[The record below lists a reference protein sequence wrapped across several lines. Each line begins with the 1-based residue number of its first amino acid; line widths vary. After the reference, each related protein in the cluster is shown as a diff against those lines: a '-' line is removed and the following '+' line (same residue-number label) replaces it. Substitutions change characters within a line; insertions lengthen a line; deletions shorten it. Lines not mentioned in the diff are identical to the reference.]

1 MEAGPTNLLDFLKTA
16 DQFAIPLYQRTYS
29 WTHVQCQQLWD
40 DIYRVGSLDPTIAHF
55 IGSIVYIK
63 ESNFHLTS
71 FKTLT
76 VIDGQQR
83 LTSVSLLIDAL
94 ARHLRDSG
102 GIEGLTSEELR
113 EFYLINKFKTGQQ
126 HYKMLLTQTD
136 ATTLQALV
144 DDRDIPEQSSIRV
157 QENFD
162 FFVEKLKSLG
172 NDVSVVI
179 KGLQKLLVVDISLSR
194 EHDNPQLIFE
204 SMNATGLEL
213 SQADLIR
220 NYVLMGLDFDIQTD
234 LYKRHWYPMEL
245 AFGQAAYGKHFDS
258 FMRHYLTLKT
268 GEIPVIRQVYA
279 AFKAY
284 SQRTDIS
291 EQGVHALVADL
302 HTYAGY
308 YCAFALGKE
317 SEPRL
322 AHAFSDLRDL
332 KVDVANPLLLELYAD
347 YKSNLLNLD
356 DLIEAV
362 QLIESYV
369 FRRAVCGIPTN
380 SMNKTFAV
388 FSRSLKKD
396 QYLESVKANFLDLPS
411 YRRFPNDSEFQDE
424 IKVRDLYNFRSRSYW
439 LRKVENFDRKEHVS
453 VQEYTI
459 EHILPQNE
467 DLSKTW
473 RESLGPN
480 WKQIQEKYLHTLG
493 NLTLTGYNP
502 EYSDKPFSTKR
513 DMEDFGFRTSPLR
526 VNKGLGEIE
535 TWNETSIRSRA
546 ESLSNTAVRVWRSPK
561 LMHERLELV
570 KRPEKKFVRTY
581 SLADHKF
588 LLPGSKVYDLFNALR
603 ENILALDPCVSE
615 EILKY
620 YIAYKAETNFV
631 DAVPLSNTLSLT
643 LNMQFHELH
652 DSRSIARDVTGLGLW
667 GNGDV
672 EVRLTHVEELPYVM
686 TLIRQSL
693 ETQLVDEQSEI

>member
-1 MEAGPTNLLDFLKTA
+1 LEALLK
-16 DQFAIPLYQRTYS
+16 
-29 WTHVQCQQLWD
+29 QQDL
-40 DIYRVGSLDPTIAHF
+40 
-55 IGSIVYIK
+55 
-63 ESNFHLTS
+63 
-71 FKTLT
+71 
-76 VIDGQQR
+76 
-83 LTSVSLLIDAL
+83 
-94 ARHLRDSG
+94 
-102 GIEGLTSEELR
+102 
-113 EFYLINKFKTGQQ
+113 
-126 HYKMLLTQTD
+126 
-136 ATTLQALV
+136 
-144 DDRDIPEQSSIRV
+144 PEQPSLRV
-157 QENFD
+157 QENFN

-172 NDVSVVI
+172 TDVSLVI
-179 KGLQKLLVVDISLSR
+179 KGLKKLLLVDISLSR
-194 EHDNPQLIFE
+194 EQDNPQLIFE

-220 NYVLMGLDFDIQTD
+220 NYVLMGLKIDEQSE
-234 LYKRHWYPMEL
+234 LYENHWYPMER
-245 AFGQAAYGKHFDS
+245 AFGQAAYGKHFDR
-258 FMRHYLTLKT
+258 FMRDYLTLKS
-268 GEIPVIRQVYA
+268 GEIPVIRQVYT
-279 AFKAY
+279 AFKSYAK
-284 SQRTDIS
+284 QDEIS
-291 EQGVHALVADL
+291 ARGVQALVADL
-302 HTYAGY
+302 QTYAGY

-347 YKSNLLNLD
+347 YKSNLLNLE

-396 QYLESVKANFLDLPS
+396 RYLESIKANFLDLPS

-424 IKVRDLYNFRSRSYW
+424 VQVRDLYNFRSRSYW
-439 LRKVENFDRKEHVS
+439 LRKVENFDKKEHVS

-459 EHILPQNE
+459 EHILPQNK
-467 DLSKTW
+467 DLSKAW
-473 RESLGPN
+473 QESLGPN

-513 DMEDFGFRTSPLR
+513 DMEEFGFRYSPLR
-526 VNKGLGEIE
+526 VNKGLGEID
-535 TWNETSIRSRA
+535 TWNENSIRSRA
-546 ESLSNTAVRVWRSPK
+546 EYLSNTAVRVWRSPK
-561 LMHERLELV
+561 LMDEDLELI
-570 KRPEKKFVRTY
+570 KRPKKKFVRTY

-588 LLPGSKVYDLFNALR
+588 LVPGSKVYDLFNALR

-631 DAVPLSNTLSLT
+631 DVVPQSNTLSLT

-652 DSRSIARDVTGLGLW
+652 DFREIARDVTGLGLW

-672 EVRLTHVEELPYVM
+672 EVRLTHSEELPYIM

-693 ETQLVDEQSEI
+693 ETQLVDEHIEN